1 MNEKISFDQI
11 INTLV
16 QRSSLNKSFAR
27 LFLKEM
33 TTVIQQGLLRD
44 SVVNLTGLGIF
55 KLRNVPARLGRNI
68 QTGES
73 FTIAAHR
80 KVLFKPEKHLREYIN
95 RNYQHLKATYFD
107 DQENFD
113 FAGDYLAESDKT
125 MDSAIFNGAA
135 TESVKQSAE
144 PKLEKNSTGTA
155 IQQGD
160 FIAAQSKTSP
170 LKEEENTR
178 LKKTPIIIT
187 LVILLSI
194 LLLYLQFSDNDGT
207 NNSQPKPLDPVRE
220 NLEQVKEASKSTAK
234 KRTPVPI
241 KKAPQASI
249 SHKTGVGDNLWK
261 LAFKYYSDGYLWPLI
276 LQANEDKI
284 SNPDFIATG
293 TTISIPAVLNKTN
306 NKLLAKGHLLAYRE
320 YKKRGD
326 EDALNHLYVAYK
338 LDKELVSASSSNI
351 DVTDIQSMKEQFS
364 IKS

>member
-44 SVVNLTGLGIF
+44 SIVNLTGLGIF

-95 RNYQHLKATYFD
+95 KNYQHLKATYFD
-107 DQENFD
+107 DQDNFN
-113 FAGDYLAESDKT
+113 FAGEYLTKNEKT
-125 MDSAIFNGAA
+125 PDSAIFNGAA
-135 TESVKQSAE
+135 TESRVE
-144 PKLEKNSTGTA
+144 PSKVEEKAPVTES
-155 IQQGD
+155 QQDD
-160 FIAAQSKTSP
+160 FKAAPSQNLH
-170 LKEEENTR
+170 LKEDENSR
-178 LKKTPIIIT
+178 SKKTPIIIT
-187 LVILLSI
+187 LVILISI
-194 LLLYLQFSDNDGT
+194 LLLYLQFSDDEGADS
-207 NNSQPKPLDPVRE
+207 SQPKPIDPAVK
-220 NLEQVKEASKSTAK
+220 NLEQVKKSNNSPVK
-234 KRTPVPI
+234 KKNSSSI
-241 KKAPQASI
+241 KKAVQASI
-249 SHKTGVGDNLWK
+249 PHKTGVGDNLWK

-284 SNPDFIATG
+284 SNPDFIAAG
-293 TTISIPAVLNKTN
+293 TTLSIPEVLNKTK
-306 NKLLAKGHLLAYRE
+306 NKLLAKGHLLAYKE